1 VRITLNLATRPYAD
15 QGPAIKRLRIGM
27 AVLAV
32 VLALLGLGLMHFH
45 QTALR
50 MAAQEATVDQSI
62 ARIQQEQ
69 SGYQAQMQ
77 QPVNAMVLTQAQFLN
92 QLFDEKSFSWTAA
105 MEDLERVLPA
115 GVQVT
120 SLEPSRGK
128 DGRLTLR
135 LRTSGQRERSVELVR
150 NMERSRRFANPRV
163 SGENAE
169 NSSSQGGFQQVADA
183 NRVSFEILAEYNPAT
198 LEERQTEIAAQKKH
212 VGVTNPMPSLHTT
225 PRQQPG
231 RMQPGRMQPGRTQPG
246 YVPPNTQPQGQMQPR
261 QGLPPGMSRFQT
273 PTRGPNAGPV
283 QGSIP
288 DPDPSGY
295 DPNGLKNHD
304 RNRIPPPDS
313 QIDPQ
318 PQEPK

>member
-1 VRITLNLATRPYAD
+1 MRITLNLATRPYAD
-15 QGPAIKRLRIGM
+15 QGPALKRLRIGM
-27 AVLAV
+27 ATLAV
-32 VLALLGLGLMHFH
+32 ILLLLGLGLMHFH

-50 MAAQEATVDQSI
+50 MAAQEAVVDQSI
-62 ARIQQEQ
+62 ASIQHEQ
-69 SGYQAQMQ
+69 SGYQTQMQ
-77 QPVNAMVLTQAQFLN
+77 QPVNAKVLTQAQFLN
-92 QLFDEKSFSWTAA
+92 QLFEEKSFSWTAA

-115 GVQVT
+115 GVQVI

-169 NSSSQGGFQQVADA
+169 NSSSQNGFQQVADA

-198 LEERQTEIAAQKKH
+198 LDERKAEIAEQKKH
-212 VGVTNPMPSLHTT
+212 IGSATPMPSLHAT
-225 PRQQPG
+225 PRQQSG
-231 RMQPGRMQPGRTQPG
+231 RLQPRASQPG
-246 YVPPNTQPQGQMQPR
+246 YVPPNPQPQRQMMQPR
-261 QGLPPGMSRFQT
+261 PGIPPGMSRFQT
-273 PTRGPNAGPV
+273 PMRGPNAGPV
-283 QGSIP
+283 HGSIP

-304 RNRIPPPDS
+304 RNRIPPPES
-313 QIDPQ
+313 QIDPV
-318 PQEPK
+318 PGEPK

>member
-1 VRITLNLATRPYAD
+1 MRITLNLATRPYAD
-15 QGPAIKRLRIGM
+15 QGPALKRLRIGM
-27 AVLAV
+27 VVLAV
-32 VLALLGLGLMHFH
+32 VLALLGVGLIHFH

-50 MAAQEATVDQSI
+50 MAAQEAVVDESI
-62 ARIQQEQ
+62 ARIQHEQ

-77 QPVNAMVLTQAQFLN
+77 QPLNAKVLTQAQFLN

-115 GVQVT
+115 GVQVI

-169 NSSSQGGFQQVADA
+169 NSNSQNGVQQVADA

-198 LEERQTEIAAQKKH
+198 LDERKAQIADQKKH
-212 VGVTNPMPSLHTT
+212 VGSATPMPSLHAT

-231 RMQPGRMQPGRTQPG
+231 RSQPGNSQRNSQPG
-246 YVPPNTQPQGQMQPR
+246 YVPPNPQPHRQMQPR
-261 QGLPPGMSRFQT
+261 PGIPPGMSRFQT
-273 PTRGPNAGPV
+273 PMRGPNAGPV

-304 RNRIPPPDS
+304 RNRIPDPNAQPSNPPTEP
-313 QIDPQ
+313 PQ
-318 PQEPK
+318 